1 MNNMMNKTIVAIIF
15 FLIVCLSFSCSK
27 AERRLVI
34 LHTND
39 VHSAIEP
46 DAKGEGGFA
55 MRCAIIDSIRQVEGE
70 VLLVDAGDYFQ
81 GTPYFNFFGGAVEI
95 EAMNKMGYDVIT
107 LGNHEFDNG
116 VEALVEQISLSKAA
130 IVSANYDVSKTDLN
144 QLVLPYTIV
153 EKQELKVGVFG
164 LGVNPEGLIKED
176 LFGKVSY
183 IDPVTAANET
193 ALKLKKHYKCDV
205 VVCLSHLG
213 YRYANEVEKI
223 GDSIVAVR
231 SSHID
236 VIIGGH
242 THDLIVDKK
251 ITNQLGREVT
261 VAQMGRNGRYL
272 GKIEIVVK

>member
-1 MNNMMNKTIVAIIF
+1 MNKTIVAILL
-15 FLIVCLSFSCSK
+15 FLIVCLTFSCSK

-55 MRCAIIDSIRQVEGE
+55 MRCALIDSIRQVEGE
-70 VLLVDAGDYFQ
+70 VLLVDAGDFFQ
-81 GTPYFNFFGGAVEI
+81 GTPYFNFFGGSVEI
-95 EAMNKMGYDVIT
+95 EAMNKMGYNVIT

-116 VEALVEQISLSKAA
+116 VDALVEQLKLSKSV
-130 IVSANYDVSKTDLN
+130 IVSANYDVSETHLK
-144 QLVLPYTIV
+144 QLVLPYTII
-153 EKQELKVGVFG
+153 EKQGVKVGVFG

-176 LFGKVSY
+176 LFGKVMHGN
-183 IDPVTAANET
+183 PLVTANQT
-193 ALKLKKHYKCDV
+193 ALKLKKKYACDV

-213 YRYANEVEKI
+213 YRYASETEKI
-223 GDSIVAVR
+223 GDSILAVR

-251 ITNQLGREVT
+251 IVNQLGKEVT
-261 VAQMGRNGRYL
+261 VAQTGRNGRYL